1 MATTQ
6 RLTKAQKQEM
16 TLGQLLDLQ
25 VQNKPDLKGE
35 VERVKKRLATYSPE
49 GTNLLDY
56 NIKDL
61 DDSPILANFAIDSP
75 FAAEQRS
82 KSSKRSGM
90 LEVFNRLNAV
100 FNDAGV
106 KTYPN
111 MQARLKEFLSE
122 DQYLNETGYKYYRAR
137 RTLVSSPAESYKE
150 IKQVLSSL
158 EGEEKGYLG
167 MKLFSG
173 LRMTDFSKMQVEN
186 YDREKGRISFREGK
200 SGQLKTVILRPGA
213 RPFFELLMGDR
224 TEGPLVT
231 NKTALDKAV
240 NSALNDGV
248 SPSVFEDIDGS
259 KTVQKFSLRD
269 LRNFNETIL
278 TEAGLSTEEQL
289 FVGGRTPATEAAKY
303 TKAGTAA
310 KRVQGKLRTADALV
324 VGYSETQDLG
334 QYLLDVGIAP
344 EKVPD
349 EAKRVYVS
357 ANLLTDEDFLPALS
371 DEFMQGIPDEGSGT
385 IAAGQKFAAPDSEL
399 AGEYKKT
406 AKLALQERREN
417 ITKAILKLREENQQR
432 LLENPELAKPLEIET
447 GEEAPKKAGTQP
459 KKAKGPKDLVD
470 KFKALGDLM
479 TRGGKYI
486 APPLMVGA
494 TAAAVTEKAQSA
506 EQEIEEG
513 ASPIPTYLRKGAEFA
528 AEELTPIGIAE
539 PVVEAGLEAGA
550 EALQA
555 EKEEKGLLDLD
566 IEAQMGRMFGI
577 PQ

>member
-1 MATTQ
+1 MATQ

-25 VQNKPDLKGE
+25 VERNKDLKGE
-35 VERVKKRLATYSPE
+35 VDRVKKRLATYSPE

-90 LEVFNRLNAV
+90 LEVFNRVNTV

-122 DQYLNETGYKYYRAR
+122 EQYINETGYKYFRAR
-137 RTLVSSPAESYKE
+137 RTLVSSPADSYKE

-158 EGEEKGYLG
+158 EGQEKGYLG

-186 YDREKGRISFREGK
+186 YDRDRGRISFREGK

-224 TEGPLVT
+224 TEGALVE

-240 NSALNDGV
+240 NTALNDGV
-248 SPSVFEDIDGS
+248 SPSVFEDIDGNQ
-259 KTVQKFSLRD
+259 KVEKFSLRD

-289 FVGGRTPATEAAKY
+289 FVGGRSPSTEAAKY

-310 KRVQGKLRTADALV
+310 KRIQGKLRTADALV

-334 QYLLDVGIAP
+334 QYLLDVGIDETKIP
-344 EKVPD
+344 E
-349 EAKRVYVS
+349 EARRVYVS
-357 ANLLTDEDFLPALS
+357 ANLLTDDDFLPALS
-371 DEFMQGIPDEGSGT
+371 DEFLQSIPDEGSGT
-385 IAAGQKFAAPDSEL
+385 VASGQKFTSPDPTL
-399 AGEYKKT
+399 AEGYRDT
-406 AKLALQERREN
+406 AKLDLEDRREK
-417 ITKAILKLREENQQR
+417 ITKSILDLREENQRR
-432 LLENPELAKPLEIET
+432 LLENPDLAKPLEIDT
-447 GEEAPKKAGTQP
+447 GEEKQKASTTKQKPKTATDMIDQF
-459 KKAKGPKDLVD
+459 KK
-470 KFKALGDLM
+470 LGDLL
-479 TRGGKYI
+479 TKGGKYVV
-486 APPLMVGA
+486 PPVAVGA
-494 TAAAVTEKAQSA
+494 TVLAGAEKVEAAE
-506 EQEIEEG
+506 EEIERG

-550 EALQA
+550 EALQE
-555 EKEEKGLLDLD
+555 EKEEKGLRGLD

>member
-1 MATTQ
+1 MATQ

-25 VQNKPDLKGE
+25 VERNKDLKGE
-35 VERVKKRLATYSPE
+35 VDRVKKRLATFSPG

-82 KSSKRSGM
+82 KSSQRSGM
-90 LEVFNRLNAV
+90 LEVFNRVNTV

-122 DQYLNETGYKYYRAR
+122 EQYINETGYKYFRAR
-137 RTLVSSPAESYKE
+137 RTLVSSPADSYKE

-158 EGEEKGYLG
+158 EGQEKGYLG

-186 YDREKGRISFREGK
+186 YDRDRGRISFREGK

-224 TEGPLVT
+224 TTGALVE

-240 NSALNDGV
+240 NTALNDGV
-248 SPSVFEDIDGS
+248 SPSVFEDIDGNQ
-259 KTVQKFSLRD
+259 KVEKFSLRD

-289 FVGGRTPATEAAKY
+289 FVGGRSPSTEAAKY

-310 KRVQGKLRTADALV
+310 KRIQGKLRTADALV

-334 QYLLDVGIAP
+334 QYLLDVGIDETKIP
-344 EKVPD
+344 E
-349 EAKRVYVS
+349 EARRVYVS
-357 ANLLTDEDFLPALS
+357 ANLLTDDDFLPALS
-371 DEFMQGIPDEGSGT
+371 DEFLQSIPDEGSGT
-385 IAAGQKFAAPDSEL
+385 VASSQKFTAPDPTL
-399 AGEYKKT
+399 AEGYRDT
-406 AKLALQERREN
+406 AKLDLEQRRES
-417 ITKAILKLREENQQR
+417 ITKSILDLREQNQQR
-432 LLENPELAKPLEIET
+432 LLENPDLAKPLEIDT
-447 GEEAPKKAGTQP
+447 GEEKPKASTTKQKP
-459 KKAKGPKDLVD
+459 KTVADMTD
-470 KFKALGDLM
+470 QFKKLGELL
-479 TRGGKYI
+479 TKGGKYVV
-486 APPLMVGA
+486 PPVAVGA
-494 TAAAVTEKAQSA
+494 TALAGTEKLQAA
-506 EQEIEEG
+506 EEEIERG

-550 EALQA
+550 EALQE
-555 EKEEKGLLDLD
+555 EKEEKGLRGLD

>member
-1 MATTQ
+1 MATQ

-25 VQNKPDLKGE
+25 VERNKDLKGE
-35 VERVKKRLATYSPE
+35 VDRVKKRLATFSP
-49 GTNLLDY
+49 GDTNLLDY

-90 LEVFNRLNAV
+90 LEVFNRVNTV

-111 MQARLKEFLSE
+111 MQARLKEFLPE
-122 DQYLNETGYKYYRAR
+122 EQYINETGYKYFRAR
-137 RTLVSSPAESYKE
+137 RTLVSSPADSYKE
-150 IKQVLSSL
+150 IKQVLASL
-158 EGEEKGYLG
+158 EGQEKGYLG

-186 YDREKGRISFREGK
+186 YDRDRGRISFREGK

-224 TEGPLVT
+224 TTGALVE
-231 NKTALDKAV
+231 NKTALDRAV
-240 NSALNDGV
+240 NNALNDGV
-248 SPSVFEDIDGS
+248 SPSVFEDIDGNQ
-259 KTVQKFSLRD
+259 KVEKFSLRD

-289 FVGGRTPATEAAKY
+289 FVGGRSPSTEAAKY

-310 KRVQGKLRTADALV
+310 KRIQGKLRTADALV

-334 QYLLDVGIAP
+334 QYLLDVGIDETKIP
-344 EKVPD
+344 E
-349 EAKRVYVS
+349 EARRVYVS
-357 ANLLTDEDFLPALS
+357 ANLLTDDDFLPALS
-371 DEFMQGIPDEGSGT
+371 DEFLQSIPDEGSGT
-385 IAAGQKFAAPDSEL
+385 VASGQKFTSPDPTL
-399 AGEYKKT
+399 AEGYRDT
-406 AKLALQERREN
+406 AKLDLEQRRES
-417 ITKAILKLREENQQR
+417 ITKAILDLREENQRR
-432 LLENPELAKPLEIET
+432 LLENPDLAKPLEIDT
-447 GEEAPKKAGTQP
+447 GEEKPKASTTKQKP
-459 KKAKGPKDLVD
+459 KTATDMID
-470 KFKALGDLM
+470 QFKKLGDLL
-479 TRGGKYI
+479 TKGGKYVV
-486 APPLMVGA
+486 PPVAVGA
-494 TAAAVTEKAQSA
+494 TALAGTEKLQAA
-506 EQEIEEG
+506 EEEIERG

-528 AEELTPIGIAE
+528 AEELTPIGLAE

-550 EALQA
+550 EALQE
-555 EKEEKGLLDLD
+555 EKEEKGLRGLD
-566 IEAQMGRMFGI
+566 IEAQMGRVFGI

>member
-1 MATTQ
+1 MATQ

-25 VQNKPDLKGE
+25 VERNKDLKGE
-35 VERVKKRLATYSPE
+35 VDRVKKRLATYSPG

-90 LEVFNRLNAV
+90 LEVFNRVNTV

-122 DQYLNETGYKYYRAR
+122 EQYINETGYKYFRAR
-137 RTLVSSPAESYKE
+137 RTLVSSPADSYKE

-158 EGEEKGYLG
+158 EGQEKGYLG

-186 YDREKGRISFREGK
+186 YDRDRGRISFREGK

-213 RPFFELLMGDR
+213 RPFFELLMADR
-224 TEGPLVT
+224 TEGALVE

-240 NSALNDGV
+240 NTALNDGV
-248 SPSVFEDIDGS
+248 SPSVFEDIDGNQ
-259 KTVQKFSLRD
+259 KVEKFSLRD

-289 FVGGRTPATEAAKY
+289 FVGGRSPSTEAAKY

-310 KRVQGKLRTADALV
+310 KRIQGKLRTADALV

-334 QYLLDVGIAP
+334 QYLLDVGIDETKIP
-344 EKVPD
+344 E
-349 EAKRVYVS
+349 EARRVYVS
-357 ANLLTDEDFLPALS
+357 ANLLTDDDFLPALS
-371 DEFMQGIPDEGSGT
+371 DEFLQSIPDEGSGT
-385 IAAGQKFAAPDSEL
+385 VASGQKFTSPDPTL
-399 AGEYKKT
+399 AEGYRDT
-406 AKLALQERREN
+406 AKLDLEQRRES
-417 ITKAILKLREENQQR
+417 ITKSILDLREENQRR
-432 LLENPELAKPLEIET
+432 LLENPDLAKPLEIDT
-447 GEEAPKKAGTQP
+447 GEEKPKASTAKQKP
-459 KKAKGPKDLVD
+459 KTVTDMVD
-470 KFKALGDLM
+470 QFKKLGDLL
-479 TRGGKYI
+479 TKGGKYVV
-486 APPLMVGA
+486 PPVAVGA
-494 TAAAVTEKAQSA
+494 TALAGTEKLQAA
-506 EQEIEEG
+506 EEEIERG

-550 EALQA
+550 EALQE
-555 EKEEKGLLDLD
+555 EKEEKGLRGLD